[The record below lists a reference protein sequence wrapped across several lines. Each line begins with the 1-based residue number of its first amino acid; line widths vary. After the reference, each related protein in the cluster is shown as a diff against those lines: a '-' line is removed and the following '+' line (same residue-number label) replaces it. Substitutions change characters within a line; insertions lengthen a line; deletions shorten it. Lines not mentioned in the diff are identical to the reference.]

1 MNSPFEMLQLQSR
14 YERLIEKHA
23 RMREE
28 NEALMNLLFNADEP
42 TQRLSKLQKK
52 YRELQAKYED
62 LLDECQAAEESANH
76 NWQEIQRY
84 EAFLKNAFH
93 LFRDN

>member
-1 MNSPFEMLQLQSR
+1 MLKLQSQ

-28 NEALMNLLFNADEP
+28 NDALMNLLFNADEP
-42 TQRLSKLQKK
+42 TQRLNKLQKK
-52 YRELQAKYED
+52 YRELETKYED
-62 LLDECQAAEESANH
+62 LLDEYQGADESARR

-84 EAFLKNAFH
+84 EAFLKGAFH
-93 LFRDN
+93 TFRDN